1 MLSNWLILLT
11 IGLLAIIGVALL
23 ARRLTRPAILVLGLM
38 LLVELVLA
46 ALSQRNWPL
55 EYRLVPWV
63 IDMISE
69 ERNLPTTL
77 AAIQLG
83 VAGVFALYHARTLL
97 KGWNWGGAYWL
108 LIGVV
113 LMVMGI
119 DEYAEIHE
127 QFPNWKYVYGA
138 VGIVVVAAT
147 IAIFRRQ
154 WRGQKLAP
162 ALILGGLALMAA
174 GGMVIEDFVIFRG
187 CFDVTVIDCYRLQI
201 FEELFEILGGTL
213 VLVGVMEHT
222 LREAGR
228 AQAPQVARFVI
239 AGALSWVILLAAY
252 QFLLPAVEARW
263 LATPV
268 SVQYLDGRL
277 ELVGYRVAEEPL
289 TPNSGTLS
297 VTLYWRANGR
307 QDDEYGMSVHM
318 EEFPDLV
325 NVTQTDVPMSSPPA
339 TAWLPGQIVPQVVVI
354 PVPADIQAPRDYWLL
369 MTIWARPWYDYNYLT
384 ITASDREL
392 LSTETVILHTV
403 HVAAP

>member
-174 GGMVIEDFVIFRG
+174 GGMVIEDFVI
-187 CFDVTVIDCYRLQI
+187 
-201 FEELFEILGGTL
+201 
-213 VLVGVMEHT
+213 
-222 LREAGR
+222 
-228 AQAPQVARFVI
+228 
-239 AGALSWVILLAAY
+239 
-252 QFLLPAVEARW
+252 
-263 LATPV
+263 
-268 SVQYLDGRL
+268 
-277 ELVGYRVAEEPL
+277 
-289 TPNSGTLS
+289 
-297 VTLYWRANGR
+297 
-307 QDDEYGMSVHM
+307 
-318 EEFPDLV
+318 
-325 NVTQTDVPMSSPPA
+325 
-339 TAWLPGQIVPQVVVI
+339 
-354 PVPADIQAPRDYWLL
+354 
-369 MTIWARPWYDYNYLT
+369 
-384 ITASDREL
+384 
-392 LSTETVILHTV
+392 
-403 HVAAP
+403 